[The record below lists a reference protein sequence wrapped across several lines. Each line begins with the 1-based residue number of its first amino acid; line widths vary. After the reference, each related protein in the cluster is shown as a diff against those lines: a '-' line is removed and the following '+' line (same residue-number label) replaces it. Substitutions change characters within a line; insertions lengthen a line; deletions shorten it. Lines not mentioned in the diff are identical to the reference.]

1 MVGNRSKII
10 SVSSTGI
17 QFSNT
22 KYKYTPEFIRW
33 QCPLMTSP
41 KVYIQFCSTSRSRL
55 DG

>member
-1 MVGNRSKII
+1 MLGNRCKII

-22 KYKYTPEFIRW
+22 KYKYAPEFIGW
-33 QCPLMTSP
+33 QCTLMASP
-41 KVYIQFCSTSRSRL
+41 KVYIQCCSTSRSRL